1 MKVRQTKFKFS
12 CILWLTSFEF
22 QSKAPYVPSFFWMQ
36 GVEDMVIWVI
46 LPEGTTK
53 RDLKV
58 TLHSSEIYVK
68 VGDVEKIN
76 GKLW

>member
-1 MKVRQTKFKFS
+1 
-12 CILWLTSFEF
+12 
-22 QSKAPYVPSFFWMQ
+22 MQ

-58 TLHSSEIYVK
+58 TLNASEIYVK
-68 VGDVEKIN
+68 VGDIEKIN
-76 GKLW
+76 GKLWLVGFLKSVTYGFNFHIVAFVI